1 MCHKR
6 YTIIDCVKTLSL
18 KLCFGK
24 YCYENGNGILKMI
37 NKSSKN
43 KNNGLVYMI
52 NEYTKIYRNNISV
65 KNRGQRSKQATTK
78 CSIKKADK
86 QATITLQATCL
97 HLQIFFEGKGIIFNC
112 IHQTAYHAILK
123 ARQSKQRR
131 SRKNS
136 ISLVRKHVACEGNNF
151 GLKIFV
157 IKIY

>member
-97 HLQIFFEGKGIIFNC
+97 HLQIFFEGKGIILQLHSLDC
-112 IHQTAYHAILK
+112 LPCDIKGKTEQ
-123 ARQSKQRR
+123 RQF
-131 SRKNS
+131 RKNS
-136 ISLVRKHVACEGNNF
+136 VSHVRKHVACEENNC
-151 GLKIFV
+151 GWNISVVKV
-157 IKIY
+157 D